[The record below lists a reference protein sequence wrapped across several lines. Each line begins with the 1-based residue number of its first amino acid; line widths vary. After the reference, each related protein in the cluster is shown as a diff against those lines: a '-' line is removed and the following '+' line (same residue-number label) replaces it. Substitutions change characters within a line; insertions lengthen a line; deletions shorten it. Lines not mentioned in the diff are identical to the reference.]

1 MTKAAIYGH
10 RGARGECPEN
20 TLAGF
25 AHAMAAG
32 VTGFETDISL
42 TADLIPVLHHN
53 PDLPD
58 GRLIRNLN
66 FAELSGIPTLAEA
79 LAQFP
84 HLNWLLEIKTF
95 PPTPEKCHA
104 PALMVEKTLEAI
116 AASGISPDLISILAF
131 DWSVLR
137 EVAAQAPTMPRVC
150 LTAPDTEAEP
160 VLWWGVTSPASTP
173 QAVADSGATAWAAHF
188 ETLSEH
194 KIHKARALGLKIYS
208 WTVNDPAQFTRLS
221 PLIDVIMTDYPT
233 RFIPPPR

>member
-20 TLAGF
+20 TIAGF
-25 AHAMAAG
+25 AHALTAG

-53 PDLPD
+53 PDLAD

-66 FAELSGIPTLAEA
+66 FASLSGIPTLAQA
-79 LAQFP
+79 LSQFP
-84 HLNWLLEIKTF
+84 NLNWLLEIKTF
-95 PPTPEKCHA
+95 PPTPEKCFA

-116 AASGISPDLISILAF
+116 VTSGISPERVSILAF

-137 EVAAQAPTMPRVC
+137 EVAAQAPTIPRVC

-160 VLWWGVTSPASTP
+160 ALWWGVPSPVSTP
-173 QAVADSGATAWAAHF
+173 QAVADTGATAWAAYF
-188 ETLSEH
+188 ETLTAE
-194 KIHKARALGLKIYS
+194 KIQQARALGLKIYS
-208 WTVNDPAQFTRLS
+208 WTVNDPAQFKRLS
-221 PLIDVIMTDYPT
+221 PLIDIIMTDHPT